1 MQSANYTPVFPKS
14 EIRDYVYFGVCVFLV
29 TNWKIGLP
37 KAKFNWAVAVLLET
51 FALAGD
57 VLNILNTV
65 VWNHWTAESV
75 QNEVNYANNWC
86 L

>member
-65 VWNHWTAESV
+65 VWNHWTAVSV